1 MQTTTTFRR
10 FPGTI
15 VSTAALTC
23 FAAASLG
30 LQAQQTTVTTTSYPA
45 LNLQAALKAPL
56 NLPAV
61 DSSSSSS
68 SADLPPAPDAVSG
81 EQYFGIGSDG
91 SQPPPRRPYNR
102 RPSYTDRMHNA
113 DGSNKL
119 TVALGGG
126 FAVPTGNSRNVFT
139 AGYGLK
145 GGVGYNFSKKLGVMA
160 EVGYDHFGLQGSV
173 ITVQQNY
180 YNSLNI
186 IDPNTGTLADFSG
199 LDANAHVWSIT
210 LDPIYTFYQG
220 ESLGAYVIGGGGY
233 YHKAV
238 NFTLPQSSYY
248 CDPYY
253 GCYPIVQNANF
264 DTHPANGGGIN
275 GGAGLT
281 FKTSRFGSVKLY
293 TEVRYVWTNAKLT
306 PEQANPS
313 PISTLDSGSNSYIPV
328 TFGIRW

>member
-1 MQTTTTFRR
+1 MQTTTTFRH
-10 FPGTI
+10 FSGTI
-15 VSTAALTC
+15 VRTAAVAC
-23 FAAASLG
+23 FAAVSLSVH
-30 LQAQQTTVTTTSYPA
+30 AQQTTATTTSYS
-45 LNLQAALKAPL
+45 ALKAPL
-56 NLPAV
+56 SLPAM

-68 SADLPPAPDAVSG
+68 SAGLPSAPDTVSG
-81 EQYFGIGSDG
+81 EQDLGSAGDG
-91 SQPPPRRPYNR
+91 RQPPPRRPYSR
-102 RPSYTDRMHNA
+102 RSYDSDRMHNA
-113 DGSNKL
+113 DGSNRF

-126 FAVPTGNSRNVFT
+126 FAVPAGSSRNVFT
-139 AGYGLK
+139 VGYALK
-145 GGVGYNFSKKLGVMA
+145 GGVGYNFSKKLGVMV

-173 ITVQQNY
+173 ITAQQSY
-180 YNSLNI
+180 YDSLNI
-186 IDPNTGTLADFSG
+186 VDPSTGALADFSG
-199 LDANAHVWSIT
+199 LDANAHVWSVT

-264 DTHPANGGGIN
+264 DTHSANGGGIN
-275 GGAGLT
+275 GGAGVT
-281 FKTSRFGSVKLY
+281 FRPSRFGSVKFY

-313 PISTLDSGSNSYIPV
+313 PISTLDNGSNSYIPV
-328 TFGIRW
+328 TFGVRW

>member
-10 FPGTI
+10 FSRTI
-15 VSTAALTC
+15 VHTAALSC
-23 FAAASLG
+23 LAAGSLV
-30 LQAQQTTVTTTSYPA
+30 LQAQQTPAASASYPNTNLQEA
-45 LNLQAALKAPL
+45 LNPPL
-56 NLPAV
+56 NPSPIH
-61 DSSSSSS
+61 SSISSS
-68 SADLPPAPDAVSG
+68 SADLRSDPDVVSD
-81 EQYFGIGSDG
+81 EQHFGIGGDS
-91 SQPPPRRPYNR
+91 SQPPPRRPYSR
-102 RPSYTDRMHNA
+102 RPSYSDRMHNS

-145 GGVGYNFSKKLGVMA
+145 AGVGYNFSKKFGVMA

-173 ITVQQNY
+173 ITAQQNY

-233 YHKAV
+233 YHKAI
-238 NFTLPQSSYY
+238 NFTTPQSSYY

-253 GCYPIVQNANF
+253 GCYPVVQNGNF
-264 DTHPANGGGIN
+264 DTHSASGGGIN

-281 FKTSRFGSVKLY
+281 FKPSRFGFVKFY

-306 PEQANPS
+306 PERTNPS
-313 PISTLDSGSNSYIPV
+313 PISTLDNGSNSYIPV